1 MLNELYSTT
10 TEPLHRRIRITRRA
24 LELSQLELAL
34 HIGVSQ
40 SQFSL
45 FEHGYL
51 GLGEQ
56 RARKDGYGKVR
67 RVSTKDDAALLCRLW
82 NQNVELRA
90 FSPVDQQLQCMP
102 RHSLLHMSRCPGLSQ
117 IVELADFICT
127 LLPIGALLGIRI
139 YAEFSLAIN
148 MNQGLHCQTVAM
160 IG

>member
-56 RARKDGYGKVR
+56 RAMEG
-67 RVSTKDDAALLCRLW
+67 RLW
-82 NQNVELRA
+82 EGSA
-90 FSPVDQQLQCMP
+90 CK
-102 RHSLLHMSRCPGLSQ
+102 
-117 IVELADFICT
+117 
-127 LLPIGALLGIRI
+127 
-139 YAEFSLAIN
+139 Y
-148 MNQGLHCQTVAM
+148 
-160 IG
+160 